1 MAGANQENA
10 GNSQHSH
17 PKRRPSQCQ
26 AAAEPMRI
34 RSQGPLAA
42 SDLLE
47 SPREVVAGPN
57 APQLIPHNAKRRG
70 SSRHILPEQLSDRP
84 QACVADWSLEQSMA
98 C

>member
-1 MAGANQENA
+1 MAAANQENA

-17 PKRRPSQCQ
+17 PKRRSSQCQ
-26 AAAEPMRI
+26 AAGEPMGT

-42 SDLLE
+42 GDLLE
-47 SPREVVAGPN
+47 SPRVAEPN
-57 APQLIPHNAKRRG
+57 APQIPHNATRRG

-84 QACVADWSLEQSMA
+84 SACVADWSLEQSMA

>member
-26 AAAEPMRI
+26 AAGEPMRI

-84 QACVADWSLEQSMA
+84 SACVADWSLEQSMA

>member
-10 GNSQHSH
+10 GDSQHSH
-17 PKRRPSQCQ
+17 PKRRSSQCQ
-26 AAAEPMRI
+26 AAGEPMRI

-42 SDLLE
+42 GDLLA
-47 SPREVVAGPN
+47 SPRVAEPN
-57 APQLIPHNAKRRG
+57 APQLIPHDATRRG

>member
-17 PKRRPSQCQ
+17 PKRQSSQCQ
-26 AAAEPMRI
+26 AAGEPMR
-34 RSQGPLAA
+34 SQSPLAA
-42 SDLLE
+42 GDLLE